1 MNNSRLAAFG
11 VLLRDVTMVRVAAA
25 FAGFSIAFYG
35 GTITI
40 LVYAYNR
47 GGVTEASLVG
57 LLFVLPTV
65 VAAPAVAY
73 AGDRLRRDQV
83 ATIGYLAQTLV
94 CAAMAAAMLSETH
107 AGLVYVGAALWNI
120 AMSMSR
126 PSLGSLLPL
135 LSETPELLTSAN
147 VGLGLIEALGA
158 IAGPALA
165 GVLMAIYSP
174 GVAFAVFAAIMAL
187 ATIAEATVRIDDHLA
202 EIPGESSRVSVRSEL
217 IAGLTFLAQNPDQRL
232 IAALVGLVWIVIGAL
247 DVAFAAVA
255 VELLDSDESAAG
267 FMSMAIGIGGLI
279 GAATSVVLIGR
290 RRLTPA
296 IVIGALLMSLPV
308 VGVVTAPSLWVAL
321 VALIVLGIGY
331 RLTIVAGRTLI
342 QGTTPD
348 DVLTR
353 IFGVLEGLNMLS
365 VALGALLVLILE
377 PLIGLSAT
385 LVLAG
390 LVYPVAVL
398 ARSRR
403 LAAIDAT
410 RPQLDPELLQLLRDV
425 PIFAPLSPYQLEQ
438 LALNAIPTTVE
449 ADAVIIAEGEHGD
462 TAYVIAAGR
471 VAVHKRGEPVAEAGP
486 GDYFGEIAL
495 LRDVRRTATVT
506 ALETVELFGFQR
518 QVFLSAVT
526 GHRRAFAEA
535 NETVNRRAD

>member
-1 MNNSRLAAFG
+1 MKNSRLAAFS
-11 VLLRDVTMVRVAAA
+11 VLMRDATMIRVAIA
-25 FAGFSIAFYG
+25 FAGFSMAFYG

-40 LVYAYNR
+40 LVYAYDR
-47 GGVTEASLVG
+47 GGVSEASLVG

-65 VAAPAVAY
+65 IAAPIVAY

-83 ATIGYLAQTLV
+83 ATVGYLAQTLV
-94 CAAMAAAMLSETH
+94 CGAMAAAMLTDTH
-107 AGLVYVGAALWNI
+107 AVVVYVGAALWNI
-120 AMSMSR
+120 AMSISR

-174 GVAFAVFAAIMAL
+174 GVAFATFAVIMAI
-187 ATIAEATVRIDDHLA
+187 ATITQATVRISDNLA
-202 EIPGESSRVSVRSEL
+202 AIPERSPRISVRSEL
-217 IAGLTFLAQNPDQRL
+217 VAGLTFLGRNRDQRL
-232 IAALVGLVWIVIGAL
+232 IVSLVGLVWIVIGAL

-279 GAATSVVLIGR
+279 GASASVLLIGR

-296 IVIGALLMSLPV
+296 IVVGGLLMLLPVIGVVQAPGLWFALL
-308 VGVVTAPSLWVAL
+308 
-321 VALIVLGIGY
+321 ALIVLGVGY
-331 RLTIVAGRTLI
+331 RLTIVAGRTLL

-353 IFGVLEGLNMLS
+353 IFGVLEGLNMLA
-365 VALGALLVLILE
+365 VALGALLVLVLE
-377 PLIGLSAT
+377 PLIGLSLT

-390 LVYPVAVL
+390 LIYPVAVI

-403 LAAIDAT
+403 LAEIDAA
-410 RPQLDPELLQLLRDV
+410 RPQLDQGLIDLLRDI
-425 PIFAPLSPYQLEQ
+425 PIFAPLSAYQLEQ
-438 LALNAIPTTVE
+438 LALNAALTRVVVDEEIV
-449 ADAVIIAEGEHGD
+449 AEGESGD
-462 TAYVIAAGR
+462 TAYVVSSGR
-471 VAVHKRGEPVAEAGP
+471 VRIEKSGEPIAEAGP

-495 LRDVRRTATVT
+495 LRDVPRTATVT
-506 ALETVELFGFQR
+506 ALETVEVYEFR
-518 QVFLSAVT
+518 RDVFLGAVT
-526 GHRRAFAEA
+526 GHRRAFAA
-535 NETVNRRAD
+535 ATDTMNRRGR

>member
-11 VLLRDVTMVRVAAA
+11 VLLRDVTMVRVAIA
-25 FAGFSIAFYG
+25 FAGFSISFYG

-40 LVYAYNR
+40 LVYAYDR
-47 GGVTEASLVG
+47 GGVTEAAIVG

-65 VAAPAVAY
+65 VVAPAVAY
-73 AGDRLRRDQV
+73 LGDRLRRDQV
-83 ATIGYLAQTLV
+83 ATVGYLAQAIV
-94 CAAMAAAMLSETH
+94 CAAMAAAMLGDAH
-107 AGLVYVGAALWNI
+107 AGVVYVGAAFWNI

-135 LSETPELLTSAN
+135 ISETPELLTSAN

-165 GVLMAIYSP
+165 GVLMALYDP
-174 GVAFAVFAAIMAL
+174 GVAFAVFAGIMVV
-187 ATIAEATVRIDDHLA
+187 ATIAEATVRISDDLA
-202 EIPGESSRVSVRSEL
+202 ATPAEPSRVSVSSEL
-217 IAGLTFLAQNPDQRL
+217 LAGLTFLARNRDQRL
-232 IAALVGLVWIVIGAL
+232 ITVLVGLVWIVIGAL
-247 DVAFAAVA
+247 DVGFAAVA

-267 FMSMAIGIGGLI
+267 FMSMAVGIGGLI
-279 GAATSVVLIGR
+279 GAAGSAVLIGR

-296 IVIGALLMSLPV
+296 IVVSALLMSLPV
-308 VGVVTAPSLWVAL
+308 IGMVAAPSMWVAL
-321 VALIVLGIGY
+321 VALTVLGVGY
-331 RLTIVAGRTLI
+331 RLTIVAGRTLL

-365 VALGALLVLILE
+365 VALGALLVLVLE
-377 PLIGLSAT
+377 PLIGLSGT

-403 LAAIDAT
+403 LAVIDAA
-410 RPQLDPELLQLLRDV
+410 RPQLDPELLQFLREV

-438 LALNAIPTTVE
+438 LALNAIPTRCE
-449 ADAVIIAEGEHGD
+449 DGSAIIEEGDHGSI
-462 TAYVIAAGR
+462 AYVISQGS
-471 VAVHKRGEPVAEAGP
+471 VAVHKGGEPVAEAGR

-495 LRDVRRTATVT
+495 LRDVPRTATVT
-506 ALETVELFGFQR
+506 AEGPVELLGFER
-518 QVFLSAVT
+518 EVFLGAVT
-526 GHRRAFAEA
+526 GHRRAHVEA
-535 NETVNRRAD
+535 NEAIDRRSE